1 MQPAELKESAIEK
14 HSKYD
19 QEFCALEDYV
29 LLYPDF
35 KVVFYFPG
43 SSIVFQLDKYKHGL
57 AKPYSQILFY
67 LCVLLHFK
75 QGQSLS
81 GKINLSPQKSELLST
96 KEGDD
101 ILFAAFSNFY
111 INLETI
117 DLSIPPSNCS
127 VVSSID
133 QPPTTAHHMI
143 YQTPA
148 RDTNEELQGVSSE
161 DFPTILN
168 SPKYEPSKS
177 ADGGGSAEK

>member
-1 MQPAELKESAIEK
+1 M
-14 HSKYD
+14 
-19 QEFCALEDYV
+19 
-29 LLYPDF
+29 
-35 KVVFYFPG
+35 
-43 SSIVFQLDKYKHGL
+43 
-57 AKPYSQILFY
+57 
-67 LCVLLHFK
+67 LLHFK

-101 ILFAAFSNFY
+101 ILFAAFSNFR
-111 INLETI
+111 TI

-127 VVSSID
+127 VVSSSD
-133 QPPTTAHHMI
+133 TPTTAHHMI

-161 DFPTILN
+161 DFPTILS